1 MAVDSIK
8 GATDYGAA
16 KTITQESENAL
27 EVLMGDVK
35 MM

>member
-16 KTITQESENAL
+16 NTNTQESENAL